1 LRAIIV
7 ANGELIKPET
17 YLVELKHSDITIA
30 ADGGTQ
36 HCRTLG
42 LEPSVVIGDLDSTTI
57 EDQQAIKDNEK
68 IQLIVYPRD
77 KDQTD
82 LELALQYAKK
92 IGVTDVFLIGLLGGR
107 IDQTIVNILLLT
119 REEWSDIDMIIL
131 NGHETAHLMRE
142 NRSITLNGK
151 IGDIVSL
158 IPLSPNVY
166 VTKTHGLRWQLTDA
180 EMFFGTTLGISNE
193 MISEY
198 CHIHIGVGNLMV
210 VHTNVP

>member
-17 YLVELKHSDITIA
+17 YLVELKQSDITIA
-30 ADGGTQ
+30 ADGGIQ

-42 LEPSVVIGDLDSTTI
+42 LEPCVVIGDLDSTTI
-57 EDQQAIKDNEK
+57 EDQQAIKDNEM

-92 IGVTDVFLIGLLGGR
+92 IGVTEVFLIGLLGGR
-107 IDQTIVNILLLT
+107 IDQTIANILLLT
-119 REEWSDIDMIIL
+119 REEWSDIDMILL

-142 NRSITLNGK
+142 NRSLTLNGK

-166 VTKTHGLRWQLTDA
+166 VTKTHGLRWQLNDA

-193 MISEY
+193 MINEY

-210 VHTNVP
+210 VHTKVP

>member
-1 LRAIIV
+1 MRAIIV
-7 ANGELIKPET
+7 ANGELIIPET
-17 YLVELKHSDITIA
+17 YLVELEQSDITIA

-36 HCRTLG
+36 HCRSLG
-42 LEPSVVIGDLDSTTI
+42 LEPSVVIGDLDSITL
-57 EDQQAIKDNEK
+57 EEQQAIKDNEK

-92 IGVTDVFLIGLLGGR
+92 VGITDIFLIGLLGGR
-107 IDQTIVNILLLT
+107 LDQTIANILLLT
-119 REEWSDIDMIIL
+119 REEWCDINMIIL

-142 NRSITLNGK
+142 NRSLTIIGK
-151 IGDIVSL
+151 HGDIISL
-158 IPLSPNVY
+158 IPLSPNVS
-166 VTKTHGLRWQLTDA
+166 VIKTYGLRWQLTDA

-210 VHTNVP
+210 VHTNFP